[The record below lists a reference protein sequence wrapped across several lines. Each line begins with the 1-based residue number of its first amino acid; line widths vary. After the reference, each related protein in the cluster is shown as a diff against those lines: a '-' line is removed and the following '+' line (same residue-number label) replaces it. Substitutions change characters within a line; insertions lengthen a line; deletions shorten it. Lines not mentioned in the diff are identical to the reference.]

1 MCSEDVVLLGILRVA
16 EEIAHLY
23 PEAQIVIQGLL
34 PRSNHHDGSLHLT
47 DEARGSTFR
56 TTHNNNIKQQ
66 VDSTN
71 NMDPNNIWTYRT
83 AQIKEENLDIGHST
97 TSSALQQAHES
108 LKSKQPQFDYYIW
121 PSILAINAEL
131 QGFCEQQS
139 NKGIHGSDGD
149 AGNGGEVHGT
159 EIHHHRDNQFV
170 YFDADALFVEDAP
183 NGKDKVIIR
192 DLMPNSIFLSA
203 KGHQVLMDAVKA
215 KLDELLA
222 QGKT

>member
-23 PEAQIVIQGLL
+23 PDAQIVIQGLL
-34 PRSNHHDGSLHLT
+34 PRSNHRDGSLHLT

-56 TTHNNNIKQQ
+56 TTNSNNIKQQ
-66 VDSTN
+66 GDSS
-71 NMDPNNIWTYRT
+71 NMDPNNVWTYRT
-83 AQIKEENLDIGHST
+83 ANIKEEDLDAGHST
-97 TSSALQQAHES
+97 MSSALQQAQES
-108 LKSKQPQFDYYIW
+108 LKSKQPQLDYYIW

-139 NKGIHGSDGD
+139 HKGIHGKDGDGD

-203 KGHQVLMDAVKA
+203 QGHQVLMDAVKA

-222 QGKT
+222 TR